1 MGKQEL
7 DRDRVTSLLQS
18 DEWEDD
24 QTATTA
30 ATTVADSDSEEE
42 EEDEDNPEES
52 FEDEN
57 KYRVC
62 ETCNDK
68 VVLLLTQNQVG
79 WCYIYTFS
87 YISIC
92 IYVCIYLY
100 ISEKRSDRMA
110 TIFQTFLVSHA
121 TLLKIQRKL

>member
-24 QTATTA
+24 ETATTA

-42 EEDEDNPEES
+42 DDVDPEVS

-57 KYRVC
+57 KYREPPAEPMYNGQGTSNIDANVHGARVRRASQDP
-62 ETCNDK
+62 TPRAAK
-68 VVLLLTQNQVG
+68 
-79 WCYIYTFS
+79 
-87 YISIC
+87 
-92 IYVCIYLY
+92 
-100 ISEKRSDRMA
+100 
-110 TIFQTFLVSHA
+110 
-121 TLLKIQRKL
+121 